1 MLRLAKLVN
10 PSIRDVEQFLNTRQ
24 QSFVAFEKR
33 VQDIVNKVKHEGD
46 KALSKFVSMF
56 EKFPLKFEDIRVK
69 PEEFEQIVV
78 DSDFE
83 QIVSDVIK
91 DVTNFHIRQKESS
104 SFYTTVNGSILG
116 EMVVPIES
124 VGIYVPGGKA
134 SYFSTL
140 IMCAVPAIIAGVE
153 RIVVVTP
160 PDERGKVSDYVISV
174 AKMLGIREIYKMG
187 GAHAIAALAYG
198 TESIKRVDKI
208 VGPGGVFV
216 SLAKKVVFGDVGI
229 DSVAGPSEL
238 VVIADES
245 VPLNFVVADFLS
257 QAEHDE
263 NAMSVLIT
271 TSRMHF
277 DEIDS
282 EVERQLKELTPE
294 RRETVK
300 MSLKKNGIVMLAESI
315 QMALEISN
323 VIAPEHLE
331 LLVEN
336 PFELVG
342 KVKSAGSVFMGKYS
356 CESVGDYGA
365 GPNHVLP
372 TYGSARFSSGL
383 RVSDFLKRVFLT
395 YFSKK
400 DFFEKSEIY
409 SKMARW
415 EGFEAH
421 AKAVDVRRDSL

>member
-10 PSIRDVEQFLNTRQ
+10 PSIKDVEQFLNARK
-24 QSFVAFEKR
+24 QSFEAFEKR

-46 KALSKFVSMF
+46 KALSEFVSRF
-56 EKFPLKFEDIRVK
+56 EKFPLKLEDIRVK
-69 PEEFEQIVV
+69 PEEFEEIMV
-78 DSDFE
+78 DDDFE
-83 QIVSDVIK
+83 QSVSVVIK
-91 DVTNFHIRQKESS
+91 DVMNFHERQKENSM
-104 SFYTTVNGSILG
+104 FYATHNGSILG
-116 EMVVPIES
+116 ELVVPLES

-216 SLAKKVVFGDVGI
+216 SLAKKIVFGDVGI

-238 VVIADES
+238 VIIADES

-257 QAEHDE
+257 QSEHDE

-271 TSRMHF
+271 TSKVYF
-277 DEIDS
+277 EEIDS
-282 EVERQLKELTPE
+282 EIERQIKGLPPE
-294 RRETVK
+294 RRETIE
-300 MSLKKNGIVMLAESI
+300 MSLRKNGIVMLVESI

-336 PFELVG
+336 PFELIG
-342 KVKSAGSVFMGKYS
+342 KVKNAGSVFMGKYT

-383 RVSDFLKRVFLT
+383 RVSDFVKRVFIT
-395 YFSKK
+395 YFSKAE
-400 DFFEKSEIY
+400 FFEKSKIY

-421 AKAVDVRRDSL
+421 AKAVDIRRDNL